1 MVPSPS
7 SSRPCGRDAELVAPV
22 LAKSL
27 TTLLRRYRRV
37 WCRYDL
43 DEEGIQFGYRLI
55 WRRPDGDLQAARGQA
70 RIPSIASARGLMDRA
85 VAEGWGDRDGDAMLS
100 AAENLR
106 ARGYVV
112 ELGAGYVGY
121 RNRQASDTDARRP
134 KRWSGAV

>member
-1 MVPSPS
+1 M
-7 SSRPCGRDAELVAPV
+7 A
-22 LAKSL
+22 
-27 TTLLRRYRRV
+27 RV
-37 WCRYDL
+37 HMLKETRLYPPGDWQLCFQWCRYDL
-43 DEEGIQFGYRLI
+43 DEEGIQFGYRFI

-70 RIPSIASARGLMDRA
+70 RIPSITSARGLMDRA

-121 RNRQASDTDARRP
+121 RNRQASDNGRP
-134 KRWSGAV
+134 TPEEMEWSRMIVDWS